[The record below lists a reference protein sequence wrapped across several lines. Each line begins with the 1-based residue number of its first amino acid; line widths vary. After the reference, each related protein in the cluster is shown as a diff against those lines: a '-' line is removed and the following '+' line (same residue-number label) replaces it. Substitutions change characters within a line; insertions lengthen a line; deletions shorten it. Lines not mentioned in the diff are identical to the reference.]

1 MKPQCPPPLSQGAAL
16 SLLAGSRAGDTGR
29 KRSARSRPSGT
40 PGETLPGGASVLII
54 GPGSPVHTAT
64 VVYLTILVF
73 LNIYSQYFLGILII
87 STSSEIMYEI
97 QRICKIG

>member
-1 MKPQCPPPLSQGAAL
+1 MVPMGWLMKPQPRPPPLSQGAAL

-73 LNIYSQYFLGILII
+73 LNTYS
-87 STSSEIMYEI
+87 
-97 QRICKIG
+97 